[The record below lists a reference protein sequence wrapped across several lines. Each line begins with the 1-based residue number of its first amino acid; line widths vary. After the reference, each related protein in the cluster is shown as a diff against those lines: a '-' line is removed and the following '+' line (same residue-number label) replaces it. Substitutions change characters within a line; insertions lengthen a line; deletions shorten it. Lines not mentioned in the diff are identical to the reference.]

1 MVKDMQTLVNF
12 CKSKGFMYQG
22 SEIYGGIA
30 NIWDFGPLGCRLKNN
45 VKDAW
50 RKRYIQERENSYEI
64 DAAILMHPRVW
75 EASGHL
81 ASFYDPKIDCKECKT
96 RYRADNF
103 ITDIS
108 QGKVNGDGL
117 TYKEMEEYIENNNIK
132 CPVCGAHNFT
142 QVRKFSQMFETHRGT
157 TEEDKSIIYLRPE
170 NAQGEYVNFL
180 NVQRTTRSKLPF
192 SIGQI
197 GKAFRNEITPGNFNF
212 RTIEFEQMEFQT
224 FCKKGTDSEIYRY
237 FKEYAKKFFI
247 DLGIKEENLRY
258 HDHEKL
264 AHYAKEAC
272 DIEYKFPFGWGEI
285 NGTHN
290 RTDYDLSRHQEFSG
304 KSMEY
309 LEQKTNER
317 FIPYIIESTIG
328 PDRAVLA
335 LLCDAYDEE
344 KIDEDDTRIVLRLS
358 PAIAPYTLSILPL
371 TKKQTEKAKEI
382 YKKLSFEFM
391 CNYDETGTIGKR
403 YRRQDEIGTPY
414 CITIDYDT
422 LNDNCVTIRDR
433 DTMLQERVHI
443 NNIVEVIKNKLENF
457 RI

>member
-1 MVKDMQTLVNF
+1 MVKDMQTIVNF

-22 SEIYGGIA
+22 SEIYGGLA

-64 DAAILMHPRVW
+64 DASILMHPKVW

-81 ASFYDPKIDCKECKT
+81 SSFYDPKMDCKKCKT
-96 RYRADNF
+96 RFRADNF
-103 ITDIS
+103 ITDVS
-108 QGKVNGDGL
+108 KDAVNGDAL
-117 TYKEMEEYIENNNIK
+117 SYEEMEEYIEKNNIK
-132 CPVCGAHNFT
+132 CPICGEHNFT
-142 QVRKFSQMFETHRGT
+142 KIRKFSQMFETYRGT
-157 TEEDKSIIYLRPE
+157 TDEDKSIIYLRPE

-180 NVQRTTRSKLPF
+180 NVQRTTRAKLPF

-224 FCKKGTDSEIYRY
+224 FCKNGTDSKLYAY
-237 FKEYAKKFFI
+237 FKEYARKFFT
-247 DLGIKEENLRY
+247 DLGIKQENLRY
-258 HDHEKL
+258 HNHEKL

-290 RTDYDLSRHQEFSG
+290 RTDYDLRRHQEYSG

-309 LEQKTNER
+309 LDTETNEK
-317 FIPYIIESTIG
+317 FIPYIVESTIG
-328 PDRAVLA
+328 PDRVVLA
-335 LLCDAYDEE
+335 CLCDAYEEE
-344 KIDEDDTRIVLRLS
+344 KIAEDDIRVVLHLN
-358 PAIAPYTLSILPL
+358 PILAPYKIAVLPL
-371 TKKQTEKAKEI
+371 TKKQSQKSKDI
-382 YKKLSFEFM
+382 YRILSQEFM
-391 CNYDETGTIGKR
+391 CSYDETGTIGKR

-414 CITIDYDT
+414 AVTIDYDT
-422 LNDNCVTIRDR
+422 EKDNCVTIRDR
-433 DTMLQERVHI
+433 DTMEQERVKLDEI
-443 NNIVEVIKNKLENF
+443 TKYIKERIDKLK
-457 RI
+457 I

>member
-1 MVKDMQTLVNF
+1 MVKDMQTIVNF

-22 SEIYGGIA
+22 SEIYGGLA

-64 DAAILMHPRVW
+64 DASILMHPKVW

-81 ASFYDPKIDCKECKT
+81 SSFYDPKMDCKKCKT
-96 RYRADNF
+96 RFRADNF
-103 ITDIS
+103 ITDVS
-108 QGKVNGDGL
+108 KDAVNGDAL
-117 TYKEMEEYIENNNIK
+117 SYEEMEEYIEKNNIK
-132 CPVCGAHNFT
+132 CPICGEHNFT
-142 QVRKFSQMFETHRGT
+142 KIRKFSQMFETYRGT
-157 TEEDKSIIYLRPE
+157 TDEDKSIIYLRPE

-180 NVQRTTRSKLPF
+180 NVQRTTRAKLPF

-224 FCKKGTDSEIYRY
+224 FCKNGTDSKLYAY
-237 FKEYAKKFFI
+237 FKEYARKFFT
-247 DLGIKEENLRY
+247 DLGIKQENLRY
-258 HDHEKL
+258 HNHEKL

-290 RTDYDLSRHQEFSG
+290 RTDYDLRRHQEYSG

-309 LEQKTNER
+309 LDTETNEK
-317 FIPYIIESTIG
+317 FIPYIVESTIG
-328 PDRAVLA
+328 PDRVVLA
-335 LLCDAYDEE
+335 CLCDAYEEE
-344 KIDEDDTRIVLRLS
+344 KIAEDDIRVVLHLN
-358 PAIAPYTLSILPL
+358 PILAPYKIAVLPL
-371 TKKQTEKAKEI
+371 TKKQSQKSKDI
-382 YKKLSFEFM
+382 YRILSQEFM
-391 CNYDETGTIGKR
+391 CSYDETGTIGKR

-414 CITIDYDT
+414 AVTIDYDT
-422 LNDNCVTIRDR
+422 EKDNCVTIRDR
-433 DTMLQERVHI
+433 DTMEQERVKI
-443 NNIVEVIKNKLENF
+443 DEITKYIKERIDKLK
-457 RI
+457 I